1 MLAATRAALAAH
13 PERAI
18 GQGFMIGC
26 GDSYCAAL
34 AARSFVM
41 DATGR
46 MVEPVEAL
54 EFSRYLVGYVPANSF
69 VFGVSNSGTVS
80 RTIEG
85 VALARE
91 RGAWTFAVTVS
102 ADNRL
107 AATAET
113 LVKVNAVPNIK
124 ERPDGTRVVTPGSV
138 TYTASMLGLFVA
150 GIALGEKVGI
160 SIKNGRRHWSGSSW
174 AARQHGRGR
183 QNCSARR
190 RGDRG
195 ELLSRPQDGH
205 PRRRAELRHGLFRH
219 GEMA

>member
-1 MLAATRAALAAH
+1 MDEEKKVMLQEIAMQPDFVRDNVDSMLEATRAALAAH
-13 PERAI
+13 PQRAI

-54 EFSRYLVGYVPANSF
+54 EFSHYLVRYLPANSF

-85 VALARE
+85 VSLARE

-102 ADNRL
+102 AENRL
-107 AATAET
+107 ATTAET

-124 ERPDGTRVVTPGSV
+124 ERPTEP
-138 TYTASMLGLFVA
+138 A
-150 GIALGEKVGI
+150 
-160 SIKNGRRHWSGSSW
+160 W
-174 AARQHGRGR
+174 
-183 QNCSARR
+183 
-190 RGDRG
+190 
-195 ELLSRPQDGH
+195 
-205 PRRRAELRHGLFRH
+205 
-219 GEMA
+219 